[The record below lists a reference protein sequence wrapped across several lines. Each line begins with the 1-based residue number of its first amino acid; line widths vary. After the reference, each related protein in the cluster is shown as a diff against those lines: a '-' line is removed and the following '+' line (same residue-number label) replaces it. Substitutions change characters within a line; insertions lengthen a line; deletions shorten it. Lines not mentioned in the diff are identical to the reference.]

1 MSLRSSPYFHRVFT
15 ISAAAFALAAAGC
28 DELARFSTAPGE
40 SYCGSVTLG
49 SSFRVGFS
57 PRVQMRLKL
66 DASRLD
72 GADSPGTLSTFEIAA
87 DGETERRLLNEAHLR
102 PVPPLAHDPLSRLE
116 FGDGRE
122 RNAIFA
128 VSPADPEAESMLAIV
143 SLLSDERIEIRLL
156 RAGSPPS
163 LDGTAPAEGRR
174 PLFGI
179 FTLSRQTSEC
189 GF

>member
-1 MSLRSSPYFHRVFT
+1 MTRRWVFLVST
-15 ISAAAFALAAAGC
+15 AGALLAAC
-28 DELARFSTAPGE
+28 DDLARFSTDPGE
-40 SYCGSVTLG
+40 SYCGAVTLG
-49 SSFRVGFS
+49 SSFRMGFS

-66 DASRLD
+66 DATRLD
-72 GADSPGTLSTFEIAA
+72 GPDSPGTLSTFEIAA
-87 DGETERRLLNEAHLR
+87 DGQTERRVLADAELR
-102 PVPPLAHDPLSRLE
+102 RMPPLAHDPLSHLE

-122 RNAIFA
+122 RNAIFS

-143 SLLSDERIEIRLL
+143 SLRADERVEVRLL

-163 LDGTAPAEGRR
+163 SDGMSPAEGRR

-179 FTLSRQTSEC
+179 FTLSRQAGEC

>member
-1 MSLRSSPYFHRVFT
+1 MKRLLPNQSTGFVFVLM
-15 ISAAAFALAAAGC
+15 AALPALAGC
-28 DELARFSTAPGE
+28 DDLARFSTDPGK
-40 SYCGSVTLG
+40 SYCGAVTLG
-49 SSFRVGFS
+49 SSFRTGFS

-72 GADSPGTLSTFEIAA
+72 GPESPGTLSTFEAGV
-87 DGETERRLLNEAHLR
+87 DDQPERRLLDEAELR
-102 PVPPLAHDPLSRLE
+102 LLAPLAHDPLSHLE

-128 VSPADPEAESMLAIV
+128 VTPADPEAESMLAV
-143 SLLSDERIEIRLL
+143 LSLRADENIEVRLL
-156 RAGSPPS
+156 RAGTPPAS
-163 LDGTAPAEGRR
+163 DGTPAPEGRR

-179 FTLSRQTSEC
+179 FTLSRQKGEC

>member
-1 MSLRSSPYFHRVFT
+1 MIRRSGS
-15 ISAAAFALAAAGC
+15 FALLVSTVALGLAVLGC
-28 DELARFSTAPGE
+28 DELARFSTGPGE
-40 SYCGSVTLG
+40 SYCGAVTLG
-49 SSFRVGFS
+49 SSFRMGFS

-72 GADSPGTLSTFEIAA
+72 GPESPGTLSTFEIAA
-87 DGETERRLLNEAHLR
+87 DGQTERRVLDGAELR
-102 PVPPLAHDPLSRLE
+102 RMPPLAHDPLSHLE

-128 VSPADPEAESMLAIV
+128 VSPVDPEAESMLAIV
-143 SLLSDERIEIRLL
+143 SLRADERVEVRLL

-163 LDGTAPAEGRR
+163 SDGAAPAEGRR

-179 FTLSRQTSEC
+179 FTLSRQAGEC